1 MLELIKLYWK
11 PLSICALLAIIFGWG
26 YYDGYKHEK
35 MRYEAFVQEI
45 EHDKQ
50 IAEIQNA
57 EILKQQ
63 QQITTN
69 VAKEYSNAV
78 DKLNSYYANHPHIV
92 RLCNAS
98 STNAVSSESASSTG
112 ASQTFSGVTETPA
125 IDLLQ
130 ASKEIVQCQA
140 LIEWELQQ
148 GEVK

>member
-1 MLELIKLYWK
+1 MLEIIKLYWK

-35 MRYEAFVQEI
+35 MRYDAFVQEI

-78 DKLNSYYANHPHIV
+78 DKLNSYYSSHPHVV

-98 STNAVSSESASSTG
+98 SSDAMSSTSESSTG
-112 ASQTFSGVTETPA
+112 ISQTFSGVTETPA

-130 ASKEIVQCQA
+130 ASKEIAQCQA

>member
-35 MRYEAFVQEI
+35 MRYDAFVSEI
-45 EHDKQ
+45 EHNKQ

-78 DKLNSYYANHPHIV
+78 DKLNSYYASHPHIV

-98 STNAVSSESASSTG
+98 SADAVSSESASSTG
-112 ASQTFSGVTETPA
+112 ASQAFSGVTETPA

-130 ASKEIVQCQA
+130 ASKEIAQCQA